1 MRRISDEYVLRQA
14 QSKPNIDAS
23 YRCVFRCPQCVRQ
36 KTYTQ
41 NQIKRSFDIGVNE
54 LQKILDFYN
63 TMNFCGQISDP
74 IYHPQFLLFLK
85 MCAEQNKFTKISTVG
100 GGKDDNW
107 WDEAFSYGVGKN
119 AWYFG
124 VDGIDEKSE
133 LYRVGSNFKE
143 VWSRML
149 HGRDKGHNIVWQYII
164 FDFNIDD
171 MDKAV
176 EIAKQENFSLLFIN
190 TNRPFNPDNPYLRK
204 NVNYNINGPQTKSPF
219 KKQWYANITKQYH
232 EWKKVH

>member
-1 MRRISDEYVLRQA
+1 MRRISDEYILRQA
-14 QSKPNIDAS
+14 QSRPNIDAS
-23 YRCVFRCPQCVRQ
+23 HRCVFRWPQCARQ

-63 TMNFCGQISDP
+63 RMNFCGQISDP

-100 GGKDDNW
+100 GGKSGDW
-107 WDEAFSYGVGKN
+107 WDEAFSYGIGKN

-133 LYRVGSNFKE
+133 LYRIGSNFKE

-149 HGRDKGHNIVWQYII
+149 YGRDRGHNIVWQYII

-190 TNRPFNPDNPYLRK
+190 TNRGFNSNNQYLRK
-204 NVNYNINGPQTKSPF
+204 NVNFNISGPQAKSTL
-219 KKQWYANITKQYH
+219 KKQWYGNITKQFH
-232 EWKKVH
+232 EWRKVH